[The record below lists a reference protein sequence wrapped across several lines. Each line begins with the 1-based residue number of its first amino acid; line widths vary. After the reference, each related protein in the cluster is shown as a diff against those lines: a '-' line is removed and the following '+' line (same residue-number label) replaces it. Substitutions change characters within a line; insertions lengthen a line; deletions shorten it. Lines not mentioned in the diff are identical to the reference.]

1 MMHELTTDTLFNGR
15 LKIRQ
20 RRHGYRFS
28 IDAVLLAH
36 YVRPRAEETLLDMG
50 TGSGVIPLIL
60 SYRFADMRIYGM
72 EIQPDL
78 YRLAVDDVRDNNLE
92 NRITIVQ
99 HDPHEPLSE
108 IFPCPFDRV
117 VCNPPYRKAQSG
129 KVNPEPERA
138 MARHEIS
145 ATIVDVL
152 QATRRTL
159 KAGGRFV
166 TIYPAQR
173 SVDLLHAMR
182 SEGIEPKRVR
192 PVHSRPASEAKLIL
206 VEGIYGSRPG
216 TMIEA
221 PLVIYGDDGEY
232 TREVQEMFRP

>member
-1 MMHELTTDTLFNGR
+1 MRELTTDTLFDGR
-15 LKIRQ
+15 LMIRQ

-36 YVRPRAEETLLDMG
+36 HVRPRSGETLLDMG

-60 SYRFADMRIYGM
+60 AYRWPDIRVYGM
-72 EIQPDL
+72 EIQPEL
-78 YRLAVDDVRDNNLE
+78 YGLAVDNVRKNNLE
-92 NRITIVQ
+92 HRITIVP
-99 HDPHEPLSE
+99 HDLREPVPETL
-108 IFPCPFDRV
+108 PCPFDRV
-117 VCNPPYRKAQSG
+117 VCNPPYRKARSG

-138 MARHEIS
+138 VARHEIS
-145 ATIVDVL
+145 ATIADVL

-159 KAGGRFV
+159 KIGGRFV
-166 TIYPAQR
+166 TIYPAER

-182 SEGIEPKRVR
+182 SGGIEPKRLR
-192 PVHSRPASEAKLIL
+192 PVHSRTASEAKLIL

-216 TMIEA
+216 TIIEA

-232 TREVQEMFRP
+232 TAEVQEMFAG